1 MAPKKKTNKKA
12 DDWESEL
19 GESAEPVAD
28 ATPAAQEE
36 AEEDEYTGGG
46 LMAAMKKK
54 AKNKKGKGKPV
65 EDFVEGEDP
74 PAAAEPD
81 LATKAPEEATM
92 EEEFAL
98 PEKKGKGK
106 AAAPAKVVKDED
118 EDEERGT
125 DGKILTKKEK
135 EKLKK
140 EREKQRKKEQV
151 RQLLQPICHF
161 NQSTNTLNSL
171 QQRRRLPH
179 PLPKPQRLPK
189 IPPHLKP
196 KLKPHKPQSLQLV
209 AKPRNFLHISKRFES
224 SRKN

>member
-1 MAPKKKTNKKA
+1 MPPKKKNNKKA

-19 GESAEPVAD
+19 GESAEPAAA
-28 ATPAAQEE
+28 ATPADADFEE
-36 AEEDEYTGGG
+36 EVKDNDFAGGG

-54 AKNKKGKGKPV
+54 AKNKKNKGKPV

-92 EEEFAL
+92 DEEFAL

-106 AAAPAKVVKDED
+106 AAAPAKPTHDDE

-125 DGKILTKKEK
+125 DGKVLSKKEK

-151 RQLLQPICHF
+151 CLLLSHGSHF
-161 NQSTNTLNSL
+161 FSLLTLYTGCSKEEVGSTKCQSC
-171 QQRRRLPH
+171 
-179 PLPKPQRLPK
+179 
-189 IPPHLKP
+189 
-196 KLKPHKPQSLQLV
+196 
-209 AKPRNFLHISKRFES
+209 RNFQTYSCV
-224 SRKN
+224 